1 MGEIWWSMGFMRYPL
16 AFTCVV
22 IFALTSYS
30 GVRLFRPSAWA
41 DLRSKVFVDAILFWG
56 GFATIIGMLGT
67 LIGVV
72 ITAQSIEVAG
82 GVSTTLAWGGIKVAL
97 LTSAFGVLILA
108 GSSLVWFALQLR
120 WRLLDA
126 SAARE
131 ELAA

>member
-1 MGEIWWSMGFMRYPL
+1 MFELWQSMGFMGYPL

-30 GVRLFRPSAWA
+30 TVRLFRPSAWA
-41 DLRSKVFVDAILFWG
+41 DVRSKVFVDAILFWG
-56 GFATIIGMLGT
+56 GFASIVGMLGT
-67 LIGVV
+67 LIGIV
-72 ITAQSIEVAG
+72 IAAQAIEAAG
-82 GVSTTLAWGGIKVAL
+82 GISTTLAWGGIKVAL

-120 WRLLDA
+120 WRLLEA
-126 SAARE
+126 SAAQE

>member
-1 MGEIWWSMGFMRYPL
+1 MYELWVSMGFMGYPL
-16 AFTCVV
+16 AFTCFV

-30 GVRLFRPSAWA
+30 SVRLFRPSAWA
-41 DLRSKVFVDAILFWG
+41 DLKSKVFIDAILFGG
-56 GFATIIGMLGT
+56 GFAAIIGVLGT

-72 ITAQSIEVAG
+72 VAAQSIEVAG
-82 GVSTTLAWGGIKVAL
+82 GVSTTLAWGGIKLAL

-120 WRLLDA
+120 WRLLEA
-126 SAARE
+126 SAAPE